1 MLPFAANSLWVLS
14 CLRESAAFRRNA
26 DRIEETQR
34 ELLLRLLR
42 QNAGTEF
49 GKRYGFSSIR
59 SVAEYQSKVPLTTYD
74 DYRDWIE
81 RIAEGRQQIL
91 TRDPAL
97 LLEPTS
103 GSTAATKLIPY
114 TASLKAEFQR
124 AIAAWV
130 ADLYLHDPLLL
141 AGKAYWSVTPVTRR
155 DQRTGGGIPIGFED
169 DAEYLGGWQRA
180 LLDAAMAVPA
190 SVRWIDEM
198 ESFRYV
204 TLLFLL
210 RCRRLALVSVWNP
223 TFFTLLVER
232 LNEWGPR
239 LVEDIA
245 RGTIATPAKLD
256 APLPAQLTAHN
267 KADKRRATELAEI
280 FRESSSSIELHQRL
294 WPNLRCI
301 SCWADAQSSRTGGR
315 YAEQLARLFPQARLQ
330 GKGLIATEGFVSLP
344 LTDCEGAALAYRS
357 HFFEFIPEDG
367 GHPRL
372 AHELESG
379 ARYSVA
385 MTTGG
390 GLYRYQ
396 LHDVIECTGFYR
408 ACPLLRFVG
417 KADHVSDWFGEK
429 LNAMHVEQAISAAM
443 DRENVSAEFVMLA
456 CEAESDV
463 PGYAMFI
470 EASRHSDG
478 QLLSLTGE
486 IERALLTNFHYQYC
500 RELGQLAP
508 LRAFRIARGG
518 METYLRACQERGQRA
533 GDIKPV
539 ALDKRSGWSGRF
551 RGEFLAGQAGAGPK
565 P

>member
-1 MLPFAANSLWVLS
+1 
-14 CLRESAAFRRNA
+14 
-26 DRIEETQR
+26 
-34 ELLLRLLR
+34 
-42 QNAGTEF
+42 
-49 GKRYGFSSIR
+49 
-59 SVAEYQSKVPLTTYD
+59 
-74 DYRDWIE
+74 
-81 RIAEGRQQIL
+81 
-91 TRDPAL
+91 
-97 LLEPTS
+97 
-103 GSTAATKLIPY
+103 
-114 TASLKAEFQR
+114 
-124 AIAAWV
+124 
-130 ADLYLHDPLLL
+130 LHDPRLL

-155 DQRTGGGIPIGFED
+155 DRRTRGGIPIGFED

-190 SVRWIDEM
+190 SVRWIGEM

-232 LNEWGPR
+232 LNEWGSR
-239 LVEDIA
+239 LIDDIA
-245 RGTIATPAKLD
+245 RGTITTPAKLD
-256 APLPAQLTAHN
+256 APLPTQLTAHN
-267 KADKRRATELAEI
+267 KADKRRATELARI
-280 FRESSSSIELHQRL
+280 FRESSSSAELHSRL

-301 SCWADAQSSRTGGR
+301 SCWADGQSSH

-344 LTDCEGAALAYRS
+344 LTGRKGAALAYRS
-357 HFFEFIPEDG
+357 HFFEFIPQG
-367 GHPRL
+367 NSRPRL
-372 AHELESG
+372 AHELEPG
-379 ARYSVA
+379 ARYSIA

-396 LHDVIECTGFYR
+396 LHDVVECTGFYR

-443 DRENVSAEFVMLA
+443 ERENVSAEFVMLA
-456 CEAESDV
+456 CEAESGA
-463 PGYAMFI
+463 PGYALFI

-478 QLLSLTGE
+478 QLRALAEE
-486 IERALLTNFHYQYC
+486 IERALRTNFHYEYC

-508 LRAFRIARGG
+508 LRVFRIARGG

-533 GDIKPV
+533 GDIKPA
-539 ALDKRSGWSGRF
+539 ALDKRSGWSSRF
-551 RGEFLAGQAGAGPK
+551 RGEFLAGQTKAGSK